1 MMNDFLNSLEKAAE
15 SYADNEASKRLN
27 PKEWNDYFVQHSFTG
42 EDIYNAFKAGAKW
55 MRDEV
60 ASTMHIMD
68 EEDFKMEHPMT
79 EDEAFNIF

>member
-1 MMNDFLNSLEKAAE
+1 MADFLNRFEKAAE
-15 SYADNEASKRLN
+15 KYADNEAKRRVYPN
-27 PKEWNDYFVQHSFTG
+27 EWSNYFVQHSFTG
-42 EDIYNAFKAGAKW
+42 EDIYNAFKAVAKW

>member
-1 MMNDFLNSLEKAAE
+1 MNDFLNSLEKAAE
-15 SYADNEASKRLN
+15 KYADKEAKRRVYPNEWSN
-27 PKEWNDYFVQHSFTG
+27 YFVQDSFTG
-42 EDIYNAFKAGAKW
+42 EDIYYAFKAGAKW